1 MSIDLIREK
10 QRQMLAA
17 KKAAEK
23 AAEETAKAAKE
34 AFIRTGIPAMWAA
47 IQDIQVPHW
56 RGNGSRE
63 NDSTVMVLLKEHLK
77 SLTDT
82 SLSLLD
88 WDGEEKIV
96 WKVETTEKGA
106 IWFTRRGRKGTAP
119 ESWPTAQPLEHDFAE
134 YMAKFLPPL
143 EDTNAKV

>member
-10 QRQMLAA
+10 QRQILAA
-17 KKAAEK
+17 KEAAEK

-34 AFIRTGIPAMWAA
+34 AFIRTGIPAMWEA

-56 RGNGSRE
+56 RGNGSKE
-63 NDSTVMVLLKEHLK
+63 NDNTTLIPLKEHLK
-77 SLTDT
+77 KLTET
-82 SLSLLD
+82 SLSLFD

-96 WKVETTEKGA
+96 WKIETTEKGA
-106 IWFTRRGRKGTAP
+106 LWFTRRGRKGSAP
-119 ESWPTAQPLEHDFAE
+119 ESWPTALPMQHDFAE

-143 EDTNAKV
+143 DSKNL

>member
-1 MSIDLIREK
+1 MSIDLILEK
-10 QRQMLAA
+10 QRQILAA
-17 KKAAEK
+17 KEAADK

-47 IQDIQVPHW
+47 IKDIQVPHW

-63 NDSTVMVLLKEHLK
+63 KEVFVDVPLSEHLK
-77 SLTDT
+77 KLTDT
-82 SLSLLD
+82 SLSLFD

-106 IWFTRRGRKGTAP
+106 FWFTRRGRKGTQP
-119 ESWPTAQPLEHDFAE
+119 ESWPTAQPLQHDFAE

-143 EDTNAKV
+143 AGDK